1 MKDYAYA
8 PSYTVSDRAMQ
19 LMVDIAAAL
28 ERYRI
33 IMEGPDGLRLRKIN
47 HIRTI
52 RGTTAIEGNTLTEEQ
67 ITAIL
72 AGKRVVGSKREI
84 DEVKCAHRA
93 YLEIE
98 KYNPYLKDDL
108 LKAHGLMTDG
118 LVERPGKWRNCNVG
132 VMGANGEVYHMAPP
146 WDHVPFLMD
155 DLFGWLNDTEAPML
169 VKSCVFHYEFEF
181 IHPFPDG
188 NGRTGRLWQTALLG
202 SWRSELYG
210 APVENIVWAH
220 QQEYYAAIRESGQK
234 NDSGPFIDFMLD
246 KILRT
251 LKAKGKAYEAA
262 TTKKTTKKTTEKTT
276 KKTNANSRVKILS
289 VMKAMPDVTLAELAN
304 ATGLSVDGVRW
315 NIRQLKDENLVRRVG
330 PDKGGHWEVV

>member
-118 LVERPGKWRNCNVG
+118 LVERHGKWRNCNVG

-169 VKSCVFHYEFEF
+169 VKSCMFHYEFEF
-181 IHPFPDG
+181 IHSPSATP
-188 NGRTGRLWQTALLG
+188 
-202 SWRSELYG
+202 
-210 APVENIVWAH
+210 
-220 QQEYYAAIRESGQK
+220 
-234 NDSGPFIDFMLD
+234 
-246 KILRT
+246 ILRHLRRQCT
-251 LKAKGKAYEAA
+251 PSAKAQR
-262 TTKKTTKKTTEKTT
+262 
-276 KKTNANSRVKILS
+276 NS
-289 VMKAMPDVTLAELAN
+289 
-304 ATGLSVDGVRW
+304 
-315 NIRQLKDENLVRRVG
+315 
-330 PDKGGHWEVV
+330 